1 MDIPF
6 NLSDITE
13 ICKKF
18 STLSFKAKTTIEI
31 LFEEGIESIKTDQI
45 TQFELYEIKE
55 FLQLIKNNPLFGD
68 ASNQADLI
76 LNELQYFITPKKQI
90 YSYLN

>member
-1 MDIPF
+1 MDTPF
-6 NLSDITE
+6 DLSDITE

-18 STLSFKAKTTIEI
+18 STLSFKTKTTIEI

-55 FLQLIKNNPLFGD
+55 FL
-68 ASNQADLI
+68 
-76 LNELQYFITPKKQI
+76 
-90 YSYLN
+90 